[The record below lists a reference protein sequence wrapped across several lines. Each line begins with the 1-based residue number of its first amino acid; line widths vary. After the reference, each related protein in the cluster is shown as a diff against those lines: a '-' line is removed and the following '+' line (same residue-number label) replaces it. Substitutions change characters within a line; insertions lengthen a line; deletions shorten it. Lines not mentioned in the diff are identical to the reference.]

1 MYLPSLEEIVMRLI
15 VILPALTFHE
25 FAHAYS
31 ADKLGDPTPRSM
43 GRLTLNPIAHIDPIG
58 TIILPIFVHFGWAKP
73 VPINPLNFRSPER
86 GSLITSAAGPA
97 ANLIQAVAVGLALRL
112 ALAVIPPGWLLSH
125 RQGAEVAA
133 TLLFALTSVNVM
145 LAIFNLI
152 PLGPLDG
159 HHILEALLPY
169 PHLQAYRQFNQYGFI
184 VLIAIMFLLP
194 GLLHV
199 VVFMPA
205 DVAASVLTGLAP

>member
-1 MYLPSLEEIVMRLI
+1 MYLPSFEEIVMRLVI
-15 VILPALTFHE
+15 ILPALTWHE
-25 FAHAYS
+25 FAHAYA
-31 ADKLGDPTPRSM
+31 ADKLGDPTPRQM

-58 TIILPIFVHFGWAKP
+58 TIILPVFLHFGWAKP

-97 ANLIQAVAVGLALRL
+97 ANLVQAIVAGLALRVML
-112 ALAVIPPGWLLSH
+112 AAVPTGWALGH
-125 RQGAEVAA
+125 RQGAEIVVG
-133 TLLFALTSVNVM
+133 LLFALTSVNVM

-169 PHLQAYRQFNQYGFI
+169 PHLQAYRQLNQYGFV
-184 VLIAIMFLLP
+184 VLIGIMFLLP
-194 GLLHV
+194 GVLNLTVFIPAEV
-199 VVFMPA
+199 VA
-205 DVAASVLTGLAP
+205 HLLTGA